1 MARDFSGSLI
11 LRRNKILMFFNEE
24 EDFWDIPSG
33 KRQEGE
39 LSADAASRITREFTG
54 CGSEVKKHQ
63 AKFKTSFK
71 TEEDKTKLQPYL
83 VDIKGQPE
91 RGEWIKKEEITSRNL
106 SPPLQNIGEQLA
118 EKL

>member
-11 LRRNKILMFFNEE
+11 LRSNKILMFFNEE
-24 EDFWDIPSG
+24 EDFWDVPSG
-33 KRQEGE
+33 RRQDGE
-39 LSADAASRITREFTG
+39 ISADAASRITTEFTG

-63 AKFKTSFK
+63 AKFKTNFK
-71 TEEDKTKLQPYL
+71 SGDTETTFQPYL
-83 VDIKGQPE
+83 VDIEGQPE

-106 SPPLQNIGEQLA
+106 SPPLQKIGDQLV